1 MRNTGKIL
9 MILVGFFGLLFLF
22 WADSDLVIER
32 RRGGD
37 IYFSENPTAFILW
50 FIGPGLASLGVIVL
64 GLWGMLNNN
73 KASAHVK
80 RINDI
85 EKKILNEIA
94 LSNQAL
100 ESMEK
105 ELLKAK
111 PSSKSSSP
119 REVHTTTKSP

>member
-1 MRNTGKIL
+1 MKNTGKIL

-22 WADSDLVIER
+22 WAGSDLVIER

-50 FIGPGLASLGVIVL
+50 FIGPGLVSLGIIVL
-64 GLWGMLNNN
+64 GLWGILNNN

-94 LSNQAL
+94 LSKQAL

-105 ELLKAK
+105 ELLKEK
-111 PSSKSSSP
+111 PSSKSITT
-119 REVHTTTKSP
+119 REVSKTTKQP

>member
-1 MRNTGKIL
+1 MKNTGKIL
-9 MILVGFFGLLFLF
+9 MILMGFSGLLFLF
-22 WADSDLVIER
+22 WAGSDLVIER
-32 RRGGD
+32 RHGGD
-37 IYFSENPTAFILW
+37 IYFGENPTAFIFW
-50 FIGPGLASLGVIVL
+50 FIGPGLVSLGVIVL

-73 KASAHVK
+73 KASAHAK
-80 RINDI
+80 HINDI
-85 EKKILNEIA
+85 EKKLLNEIA

-119 REVHTTTKSP
+119 REVPTTTKSP

>member
-1 MRNTGKIL
+1 MKNTGKIL
-9 MILVGFFGLLFLF
+9 MILVGVFGLLSLL
-22 WADSDLVIER
+22 WAGSDLVIER

-50 FIGPGLASLGVIVL
+50 LIGPGLVSLGVILL
-64 GLWGMLNNN
+64 GLWGMLNNI
-73 KASAHVK
+73 KASAHAK
-80 RINDI
+80 HINDV

-111 PSSKSSSP
+111 LPSKSTYP
-119 REVHTTTKSP
+119 REVSTTTKSP

>member
-1 MRNTGKIL
+1 MKNTGKIL

-22 WADSDLVIER
+22 WAGSDLVIER

-50 FIGPGLASLGVIVL
+50 FIGPGLVSLGVIVL

-73 KASAHVK
+73 KASAHAK
-80 RINDI
+80 HINDI

-94 LSNQAL
+94 LSNQAV

-111 PSSKSSSP
+111 RPDNSTSS
-119 REVHTTTKSP
+119 REISAKTKSP